1 MQKKITEKQR
11 KALELLTCGLG
22 LSYKEI
28 AEQAGF
34 LRPNVLDAAHVTAER
49 QHVADEHDRRNTGNA
64 GRVGYVVHPPR
75 AEHQRKEGAAHQ
87 ECPTLQHGCGVL
99 FLQVLGPY
107 GVNNNAEC
115 ADNTNDQRSGRN
127 RHVGQA
133 AVGGQHKYTTQR
145 QHNGEHLK
153 QPRRTLLLDADH
165 QQNQHG
171 GKILQNGAH
180 TGTLCIVVPA
190 R

>member
-1 MQKKITEKQR
+1 MLKLGRLSCACSAFGLLFVADEQQHQHQKDANKADGVPHGKGGTEHQR
-11 KALELLTCGLG
+11 ADDGRRNRFRK
-22 LSYKEI
+22 

-99 FLQVLGPY
+99 FLQVFGPY
-107 GVNNNAEC
+107 GVNNNAER

-133 AVGGQHKYTTQR
+133 AAV
-145 QHNGEHLK
+145 
-153 QPRRTLLLDADH
+153 
-165 QQNQHG
+165 
-171 GKILQNGAH
+171 
-180 TGTLCIVVPA
+180 
-190 R
+190 